1 MVLTRRRG
9 ARFAERSLLFV
20 ISFAVLSILSLLQ
33 LYLLASNNLVQRTL
47 NSEIDL
53 APIISDARPY
63 SHDNSNLVDI
73 AECTNDQMQAISSQL
88 QLEVGGGNAIHQET
102 NCPNPTWL
110 TDFYKE
116 ENDIGSSS
124 FLGVSIG
131 CNKGHDAIR
140 AARMGMSTAEFD
152 VNKWMDAVGIKGG
165 FVCGTDDQP
174 EIVFPNRMGEMH
186 W

>member
-9 ARFAERSLLFV
+9 ARFAARFLGFV
-20 ISFAVLSILSLLQ
+20 ISFAILSNLSLLKMYP
-33 LYLLASNNLVQRTL
+33 LDSNNLVERTR
-47 NSEIDL
+47 NSKIN
-53 APIISDARPY
+53 ARPY

-73 AECTNDQMQAISSQL
+73 SECTNDQMQAISSQL